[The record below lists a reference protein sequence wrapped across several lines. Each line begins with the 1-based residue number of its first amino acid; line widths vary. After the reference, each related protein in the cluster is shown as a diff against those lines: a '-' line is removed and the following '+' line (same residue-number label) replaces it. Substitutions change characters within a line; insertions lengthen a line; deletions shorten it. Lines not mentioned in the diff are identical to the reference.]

1 MNPDSTPPRVQ
12 RDALDRAAR
21 TLLQGLG
28 LTVAGAA
35 VTALS
40 AGFADG
46 IRWTDEYWVSLGLA
60 TLGASL
66 MAGASYLH
74 RRLSPPAGDR

>member
-1 MNPDSTPPRVQ
+1 M
-12 RDALDRAAR
+12 
-21 TLLQGLG
+21 
-28 LTVAGAA
+28 TVAGAA